1 MFSPDPRIG
10 RCVGRD
16 ERGRHRVRRRGA
28 RFGPGRPARPRPGAR
43 RGTRRDARILT
54 RRGGALAAGLGA
66 CVAAWLGGFGW
77 FALDADRASH
87 WPARADGIVV
97 LTGGALRVE
106 TALALLQAG
115 VADRLL
121 ISGVP
126 RGITLPS
133 LLDAAWQRPAPGAVI
148 PAAREAAFWR
158 GPTNGIAVG
167 HGAQTTRGN
176 ASETAAWAEAG
187 SLHDLVVVTAGYHM
201 RRALAELAMA
211 LPAARF
217 HAYAVHP
224 PGAGWRVLFTEYNK
238 LLLVEAGVVPPP
250 AAGDT
255 I

>member
-1 MFSPDPRIG
+1 MR
-10 RCVGRD
+10 RRVGR
-16 ERGRHRVRRRGA
+16 A
-28 RFGPGRPARPRPGAR
+28 TIC
-43 RGTRRDARILT
+43 RGTRRGARILT
-54 RRGGALAAGLGA
+54 RRRGVLAAGFGA
-66 CVAAWLGGFGW
+66 CVALWLGGFGW
-77 FALDADRASH
+77 FALDAARPAR
-87 WPARADGIVV
+87 WPDRADGIVV

-133 LLDAAWQRPAPGAVI
+133 LLDAAWQRPSLGVAPV
-148 PAAREAAFWR
+148 AREAAFWR
-158 GPTNGIAVG
+158 GSVDHITLG
-167 HGAQTTRGN
+167 HGAETTRGN
-176 ASETAAWAEAG
+176 ASETAAWAQAG

-238 LLLVEAGVVPPP
+238 LLLVEAGLVAPPT
-250 AAGDT
+250 ATDT